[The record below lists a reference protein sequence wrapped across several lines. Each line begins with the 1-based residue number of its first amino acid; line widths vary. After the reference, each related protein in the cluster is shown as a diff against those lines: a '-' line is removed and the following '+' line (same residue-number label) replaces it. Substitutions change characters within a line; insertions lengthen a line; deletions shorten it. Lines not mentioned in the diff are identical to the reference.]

1 MEALLKMSQK
11 ERTRLG
17 VMQQVSQQQM
27 SLVSAA
33 GVLRLSYRQVK
44 RIWRRYQQ
52 RGDEGLVHRSRG
64 RASNRAKQGSLKK
77 RVLARYQER
86 YGDFGPTLAAEH
98 LGKEGLEVDHET
110 LRRWLLA
117 RGLWT
122 IQRRRQKHRQW
133 RERKAC
139 FGQLVQMDGSHH
151 DWFEG
156 RAQPAVLM
164 VMIDDATSR
173 THAHFAEQETTR
185 AAYDVFE
192 GYVRCYGLPQGLY
205 VDQDSIYKTTREPS
219 IAEQLE
225 DKKPLT
231 QFGRAMEQLGVGLDC
246 AFSPQAKGRVERR
259 NGLLQD
265 RLVKEMRLAGI
276 SDLAAANRFLQERFL
291 PQLNRRFCVKAA
303 EPADVHRRVP
313 RQWLSEVLS
322 WEERRTVQRDWTV
335 SWQGRY
341 FQLSPRHEGLC
352 LVGRPVVIREL
363 RDGTIQL
370 VWTEQKL
377 QFEELPE
384 RPKPVKV
391 VKSAAPKR
399 QEPVKPP
406 CEHPW
411 RRFASGIGKG
421 RQFWRGV
428 KAAGRATRQASRSLR
443 SASATLRP
451 PSGTERLA
459 KVRETINEQTKGTF
473 SHELTTGHF

>member
-1 MEALLKMSQK
+1 MEEPLKMSQK

-17 VMQQVSQQQM
+17 VMQQVKQEQL
-27 SLVSAA
+27 SLVAAA

-44 RIWRRYQQ
+44 RVWRRYGQS
-52 RGDEGLVHRSRG
+52 GDQGLVHRSRG
-64 RASNRAKQGSLKK
+64 RQSNRAKEGSLKEQ
-77 RVLARYQER
+77 VLARYQAR
-86 YGDFGPTLAAEH
+86 YEDFGPTLAAEH

-117 RGLWT
+117 LGLWT

-133 RERKAC
+133 RERKPC

-164 VMIDDATSR
+164 VMIDDATNR
-173 THAHFAEQETTR
+173 TYARFSEQETTR

-219 IAEQLE
+219 VAEQLA

-231 QFGRAMEQLGVGLDC
+231 QFGRAMEQLDVDLDC

-259 NGLLQD
+259 NAVFQD

-276 SDLAAANRFLQERFL
+276 SDLGAANRFLEEVFL
-291 PQLNRRFCVKAA
+291 PQLNQRFCVKAA
-303 EPADVHRRVP
+303 QPADVHRAIP
-313 RQWLSEVLS
+313 RHLNEVLS
-322 WEERRTVQRDWTV
+322 WEEERIVQRDWTV
-335 SWQGRY
+335 SWQNRH
-341 FQLSPRHEGLC
+341 FQISPRHEGLC
-352 LVGRPVVIREL
+352 LVGKGVVVREL
-363 RDGTIQL
+363 RDGTVQL
-370 VWTEQKL
+370 VMAGQKL
-377 QFEELPE
+377 QFRELPE
-384 RPKPVKV
+384 RPKLVKALKPAARKNLVV
-391 VKSAAPKR
+391 VKPS
-399 QEPVKPP
+399 

-411 RRFASGIGKG
+411 RRFGSGVGQG
-421 RQFWRGV
+421 RAFWRKI
-428 KAAGRATRQASRSLR
+428 KAAGRATRQASRPLR

-451 PSGTERLA
+451 PSGTGRLG
-459 KVRETINEQTKGTF
+459 KVSPQHKPTTKGDIF
-473 SHELTTGHF
+473 S